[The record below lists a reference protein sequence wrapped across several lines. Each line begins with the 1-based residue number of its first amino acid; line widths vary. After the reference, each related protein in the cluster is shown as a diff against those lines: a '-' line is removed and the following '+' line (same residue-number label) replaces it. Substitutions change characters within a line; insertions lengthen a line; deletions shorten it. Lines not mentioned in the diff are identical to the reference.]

1 MHQGVR
7 IVKFRRIIL
16 AVLFFALYAT
26 ASLSAGTAAILSS
39 SRKNDTRVL
48 DAARRSTVDL
58 YTTFETEKGN
68 EVITLDDYHVP
79 AGVETLYIIAHGW
92 ERKDGSGKG
101 FVYVGNDGEE
111 HWMTWE
117 SYLPFLDAYSDV
129 KTLVVNACMSGA
141 AVRTAREKQVEFN
154 VFASCGENESEP
166 SFFTHPLEYAVAY
179 VNGEI
184 PETIK
189 NFTCDTHPV
198 SYIAD
203 SSVGAVL

>member
-1 MHQGVR
+1 M
-7 IVKFRRIIL
+7 KFRRIIL
-16 AVLFFALYAT
+16 TALFFALCAT

-39 SRKNDTRVL
+39 SRKDDSRFL
-48 DAARRSTVDL
+48 EAARLSTVDL

-68 EVITLDDYHVP
+68 DVIFLDDHNVP
-79 AGVETLYIIAHGW
+79 AGVETLYIVAHGW

-101 FVYVGNDGEE
+101 FVYVGKDGEE
-111 HWMTWE
+111 HWITWE
-117 SYLPFLDAYSDV
+117 SFIPSLDTNSDV

-141 AVRTAREKQVEFN
+141 AVRTAQEKLVGFN

-166 SFFTHPLEYAVAY
+166 SFLTHPLEYAVAY
-179 VNGEI
+179 VKGEI

-189 NFTCDTHPV
+189 NFTCDTHPM

-203 SSVGAVL
+203 SSVEAVRFGACYH